1 MNVRFFYGTKQQF
14 LDMKQPREEFG
25 LYFCTDTREIYCGD
39 SLYTSAIEKVSV
51 LPEFK
56 NAADGVIYCVDDGNA
71 YYLNTT
77 RDGWEKLSFSMPEGY
92 ATEEYVDKKFENFWK
107 EEKVYKLD
115 GGKLA

>member
-1 MNVRFFYGTKQQF
+1 MNVRFFCGTKQQF

-25 LYFCTDTREIYCGD
+25 LYFCTDTREIYRGD
-39 SLYTSAIEKVSV
+39 SLYTSAIEKVYV

-77 RDGWEKLSFSMPEGY
+77 RDGWESCLFLCQKDMQ
-92 ATEEYVDKKFENFWK
+92 
-107 EEKVYKLD
+107 
-115 GGKLA
+115 